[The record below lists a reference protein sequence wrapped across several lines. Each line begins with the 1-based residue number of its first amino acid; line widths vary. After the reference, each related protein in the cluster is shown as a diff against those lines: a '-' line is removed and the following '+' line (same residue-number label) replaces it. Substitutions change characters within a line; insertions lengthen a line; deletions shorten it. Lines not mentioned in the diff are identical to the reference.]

1 MNFKLYAASWFMLNF
16 LLVTIACSKS
26 DCDSTND
33 NPVSIQQ
40 QEICVSTP
48 GSLESLLKDNKLTIT
63 HLTVSGTLNGDDL
76 LTLRE
81 MAGSDYNFAQTSG
94 VLEYLDLSRCTFTS
108 GGKLNT
114 RASQLP
120 YAAFAYC
127 NKLQTIFIPESITEL
142 DDYCFYHCSSL
153 FEFLPSGEITSIGR
167 YCFYECPNL
176 LLIPNTEAI
185 HELGK
190 GCFAYSSLSQFKFGK
205 SLKEIPYGAFYET
218 PLSGDI
224 DLSHIRVIDSLA
236 FQHTN
241 LTSVRFSENLE
252 RIERQAFK
260 GKNYVL
266 NPGRT
271 LKQDLILPKSLKFL
285 GEDAFSCTGVK
296 SITIQSDLE
305 MPEDILSNT
314 LSNGFFYR
322 CDKLKKLIISEGV
335 KKLELTFK
343 SCDALEEVIL
353 PNSLETIGIGSV
365 DDYFTPIY
373 PGTFQFCSS
382 LKSIDLPESLR
393 IIGDYVFSNSGL
405 THINIPDNVQ
415 YIGSYCFSGC
425 SYLEQVHLPNALIM
439 IHSGAFNECS
449 SLKSIDIPSTV
460 KYISY
465 NAFGDCTSLEH
476 VVLPKAL
483 TIHPDVDKSVIGAVP
498 SIESTLFKNCSNLLD
513 VDMSECENIVS
524 ISLEAFSG
532 CSRLRSVSLPP
543 NLKEIS
549 SSAFVNCISL
559 KDIVLPQTLT
569 KIEDY
574 SFSRCGSLQSIEFP
588 AGLQHLGKYAFDNC
602 RDIISISLGEQI
614 EYIGQYCFNDCIHL
628 ETVFCHRDDPLEIDS
643 TVFANNILMK
653 KGFLYVPASS
663 VDSYKNATVWKD
675 FGSISPIM

>member
-1 MNFKLYAASWFMLNF
+1 MSFKFWPASWFMLAV
-16 LLVTIACSKS
+16 LLVTVACSK
-26 DCDSTND
+26 ND
-33 NPVSIQQ
+33 HDPTDENPVSGQQ
-40 QEICVSTP
+40 VEIHVSTP
-48 GSLESLLKDNKLTIT
+48 GSLGLLLGNNKFSIN

-81 MAGSDYNFAQTSG
+81 MAGSDYNFTQTSG
-94 VLEYLDLSRCTFTS
+94 VLEYLDLSGCTFTS

-114 RASQLP
+114 GESRLP

-127 NKLQTIFIPESITEL
+127 DKLQTIFIPESITEL

-153 FEFLPSGEITSIGR
+153 FEFLPSGEITRIGKF
-167 YCFYECPNL
+167 CFYECPNL

-190 GCFAYSSLSQFKFGK
+190 GCFAYSSLSRFKFGK

-224 DLSHIRVIDSLA
+224 DLSHICVIDSLA

-241 LTSVRFSENLE
+241 LNSVRFSENLE

-260 GKNYVL
+260 GENYIL

-314 LSNGFFYR
+314 LSNGIFYR
-322 CDKLKKLIISEGV
+322 CDKLKKLIVSEGV
-335 KKLELTFK
+335 KKLEVTFK

-353 PNSLETIGIGSV
+353 PNSLETIGLGSV
-365 DDYFTPIY
+365 DDYFNPIS

-382 LKSIDLPESLR
+382 LKSINLPESLR
-393 IIGDYVFSNSGL
+393 TIGDYAFSSTGL
-405 THINIPDNVQ
+405 THIDIPDNVQ
-415 YIGSYCFSGC
+415 YIGSYCFSDC
-425 SYLEQVHLPNALIM
+425 SYLEQAHLPNALIM

-460 KYISY
+460 KYIS
-465 NAFGDCTSLEH
+465 NNVFENCSSLEH

-569 KIEDY
+569 KIDDY

-588 AGLQHLGKYAFDNC
+588 SGLQHLGKYAFDNC
-602 RDIISISLGEQI
+602 RGLTSISLGEHI

-628 ETVFCHRDDPLEIDS
+628 ETVFCHRNDPLKLDS
-643 TVFANNILMK
+643 TVFANNIMME
-653 KGFLYVPASS
+653 KGYLYVPASS
-663 VDSYKNATVWKD
+663 VDSYKDATIWKD